1 MKRAIDFILG
11 KAPAISAEYKVE
23 PRYDKCG
30 LHYWV
35 YQFADIELPSEMTTE
50 FKRMWHS
57 AVVRPMPP
65 KGFGVELS
73 LRWETIQGGK
83 NGITIFKNFLEASDE
98 DDTEEDV

>member
-1 MKRAIDFILG
+1 MKSVIDFIME
-11 KAPAISAEYKVE
+11 KVPAISAEYKVE

-30 LHYWV
+30 LHYWLC
-35 YQFADIELPSEMTTE
+35 QFADIELPSEMTTG

-83 NGITIFKNFLEASDE
+83 NGITIFNEFLEAQ
-98 DDTEEDV
+98 DDAEEEEEV